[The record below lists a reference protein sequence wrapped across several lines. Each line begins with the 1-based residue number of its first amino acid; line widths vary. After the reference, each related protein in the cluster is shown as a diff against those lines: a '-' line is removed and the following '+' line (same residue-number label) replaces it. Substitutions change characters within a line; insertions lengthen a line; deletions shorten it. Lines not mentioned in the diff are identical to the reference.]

1 LKLDFYGYGKP
12 YGVFAGKDATRAVA
26 KWSKNE
32 SDMTSD
38 LVSFIQLTLF
48 ILNKNN

>member
-1 LKLDFYGYGKP
+1 MINIIVFKDFYGYGKP

-38 LVSFIQLTLF
+38 LVSFI
-48 ILNKNN
+48 IIS